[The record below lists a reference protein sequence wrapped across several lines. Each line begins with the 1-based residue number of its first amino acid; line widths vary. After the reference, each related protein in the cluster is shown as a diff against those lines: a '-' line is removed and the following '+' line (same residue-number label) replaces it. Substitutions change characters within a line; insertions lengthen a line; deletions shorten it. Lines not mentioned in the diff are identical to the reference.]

1 MAMKEETWPTPLRC
15 EKGHSYEERVLWKI
29 HYIEE
34 GTKPTN
40 QEPEIR
46 TLCRQT
52 AGSPTSHRTDDATTG
67 AVWSSVG
74 LGHRAGLCKTL
85 SPLDLARPSPVFP
98 EGFWFYLC

>member
-1 MAMKEETWPTPLRC
+1 MAMEEETWPTPLRC

-46 TLCRQT
+46 TLCR
-52 AGSPTSHRTDDATTG
+52 H
-67 AVWSSVG
+67 
-74 LGHRAGLCKTL
+74 CN
-85 SPLDLARPSPVFP
+85 SPLKVADGWLPH
-98 EGFWFYLC
+98 